1 MTNRPRR
8 GLPPRPCDSSTKP
21 QPGTGP
27 PHYEFSWK
35 MGGGVPGSASEV
47 TLRGASRRALLTSL
61 SFFGPV
67 GIAVSEVKHQ
77 PPSLMLLRRAS
88 KANDVCFHR
97 HDTLTCVCNPCL
109 LRSQPRG
116 CTSGDVKVGPWRD
129 SHFCA
134 LHRQRGHSPICAP
147 RPDPGFPKGGHQMP
161 RCPCFGVS
169 NSSETLDTL
178 VTDITES
185 QKWKRTCRREDMT
198 RDFGPGTWDLA

>member
-1 MTNRPRR
+1 M
-8 GLPPRPCDSSTKP
+8 
-21 QPGTGP
+21 
-27 PHYEFSWK
+27 
-35 MGGGVPGSASEV
+35 PGSASEV

-77 PPSLMLLRRAS
+77 PPSPMLLRRAS

-134 LHRQRGHSPICAP
+134 LHRQRAIAPFVILDQTPGSPKEVI
-147 RPDPGFPKGGHQMP
+147 

-185 QKWKRTCRREDMT
+185 QKWKLTCRREDIT
-198 RDFGPGTWDLA
+198 RDFGPGTWDLGLGMTARQTNDR

>member
-1 MTNRPRR
+1 MVCPRGR
-8 GLPPRPCDSSTKP
+8 ATPAPSPSQAQARLITSSAGK
-21 QPGTGP
+21 
-27 PHYEFSWK
+27 W
-35 MGGGVPGSASEV
+35 GGGVPGSASEV

-161 RCPCFGVS
+161 MFWRLQFFRNTGYAS
-169 NSSETLDTL
+169 D
-178 VTDITES
+178 
-185 QKWKRTCRREDMT
+185 
-198 RDFGPGTWDLA
+198 